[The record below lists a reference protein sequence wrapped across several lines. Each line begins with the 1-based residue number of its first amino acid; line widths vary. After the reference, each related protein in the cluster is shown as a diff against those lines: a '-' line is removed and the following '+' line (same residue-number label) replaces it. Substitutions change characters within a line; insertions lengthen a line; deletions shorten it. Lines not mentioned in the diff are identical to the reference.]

1 MNNISQF
8 SSKESIHQQA
18 CEWVSRIDRG
28 LSLVETQE
36 LQHWV
41 TLSSTHQKTLM
52 QTAQLWD
59 DMSVLNELS
68 GLFPLREAQ
77 TQQVSRLRKLVKQA
91 RWSVAAG
98 FTLMALGVGMMMD
111 WSWVEGTPE
120 SVIVLQQKVETAI
133 GEQKNI
139 TLSDG
144 SVVHL
149 NTDTVI
155 EVTYTDS
162 QRLVDLVKGEAH
174 FTVAHDKQRPF
185 SVNAGQ
191 NSVTAVGTAFNM
203 QYVENQAFELVVTE
217 GRVLVKQNDSAGS
230 QSGVQS
236 LVSRKPVAA
245 EGLLMFSGEKAMVK
259 GGVKQ
264 KHNVSE
270 NDIDE
275 DLAWQKG
282 MIVFKGEPLQKVLQE
297 IGRYTPIQ
305 FKLMSDELKERR
317 VAGFFK
323 VGDIDGLLFA
333 LKNSFQI
340 EHSQEHDSVIELRN
354 AG

>member
-8 SSKESIHQQA
+8 SSKDEIQQQA
-18 CEWVSRIDRG
+18 CAWVSRIDRG
-28 LSLVETQE
+28 LSLAETKA
-36 LQHWV
+36 LQRWV
-41 TLSSTHQKTLM
+41 ASSSSHRKMLM
-52 QTAQLWD
+52 QAAQLWD
-59 DMSVLNELS
+59 DMSVMNELS

-77 TQQVSRLRKLVKQA
+77 TQQVSRLHKLVKQA
-91 RWSVAAG
+91 RWSIAAG
-98 FTLMALGVGMMMD
+98 FALMALGVGMIMD
-111 WSWVEGTPE
+111 WAWFEQQPE
-120 SVIVLQQKVETAI
+120 ATIVMQQTVETAI
-133 GEQKNI
+133 GEQKNV

-144 SVVHL
+144 SIIHL
-149 NTDTVI
+149 NTDTVLA
-155 EVTYTDS
+155 VTYTDS
-162 QRLVDLVKGEAH
+162 QRLIDLIKGEAH

-185 SVNAGQ
+185 SVNAGH

-203 QYVENQAFELVVTE
+203 QYVENEAFELVVTE
-217 GRVLVKQNDSAGS
+217 GRVLVKQNEHTEL

-236 LVSRKPVAA
+236 LISKKPVTT
-245 EGLLMFSGEKAMVK
+245 EGLLMFSGEKAMVQ
-259 GGVKQ
+259 GAVKE

-275 DLAWQKG
+275 DLAWQQG
-282 MIVFKGEPLQKVLQE
+282 MIVFKGEPLYKVLQE

-305 FKLMSDELKERR
+305 FKLMSEDVKNRR

-340 EHSQEHDSVIELRN
+340 EYTQELDKVIELRS

>member
-8 SSKESIHQQA
+8 SSKDTIHQQA
-18 CEWVSRIDRG
+18 SEWISRIDRG
-28 LSLVETQE
+28 LTPAETKE
-36 LQHWV
+36 LQHWA
-41 TLSSTHQKTLM
+41 TLSSSHRKMLLQI
-52 QTAQLWD
+52 AQLWD
-59 DMSVLNELS
+59 DMSVMNELS

-98 FTLMALGVGMMMD
+98 FALMALGVGMMMD
-111 WSWVEGTPE
+111 WAWVERTPE
-120 SVIVLQQKVETAI
+120 AVIVLQQKVETAI

-144 SVVHL
+144 SIVHL
-149 NTDTVI
+149 NTDTII

-162 QRLVDLVKGEAH
+162 QRLIDLIRGEAH

-185 SVNAGQ
+185 SVNAGK

-217 GRVLVKQNDSAGS
+217 GRVLVKQNDSDES

-236 LVSRKPVAA
+236 LITRKPIAT
-245 EGLLMFSGEKAMVK
+245 EGLLMFSGEKAMVQ
-259 GGVKQ
+259 GAVKQ

-275 DLAWQKG
+275 DLAWQQG
-282 MIVFKGEPLQKVLQE
+282 MIVFKGEPLYKVLQE

-305 FKLMSDELKERR
+305 FKLMNEELNDRR

-340 EHSQEHDSVIELRN
+340 EHTQKLDEVIELRS

>member
-8 SSKESIHQQA
+8 SSKDEIHQQA

-28 LSLVETQE
+28 LSSVEKQE
-36 LQHWV
+36 LQHW
-41 TLSSTHQKTLM
+41 TALSSSHRKVLI

-59 DMSVLNELS
+59 DMSVMNELS
-68 GLFPLREAQ
+68 GLFPLREAPTPQ
-77 TQQVSRLRKLVKQA
+77 ASRLHKLVKHA
-91 RWSVAAG
+91 RWSIAAG
-98 FTLMALGVGMMMD
+98 FTLMMLGVGMMMD
-111 WSWVEGTPE
+111 WSWIE
-120 SVIVLQQKVETAI
+120 SQSQPVIVHQQQVETAI

-144 SVVHL
+144 SIIHL
-149 NTDTVI
+149 NTDTVLA
-155 EVTYTDS
+155 VTYTDS
-162 QRLVDLVKGEAH
+162 KRSIDLIKGEAH

-203 QYVENQAFELVVTE
+203 QYVENEAFELVVTE
-217 GRVLVKQNDSAGS
+217 GRVLVKQNDASAS

-236 LVSRKPVAA
+236 LITKKPVAT
-245 EGLLMFSGEKAMVK
+245 EGLLMFSGEKAMVQ
-259 GGVKQ
+259 GDVKQ
-264 KHNVSE
+264 KHNLTE

-275 DLAWQKG
+275 DLAWQQG
-282 MIVFKGEPLQKVLQE
+282 MIVFKGEPLYKVLQE

-305 FKLMSDELKERR
+305 FKLLSEDLKERR

-340 EHSQEHDSVIELRN
+340 EHSQELDKVIELRT